1 MNIKKTVFNGRIIQ
15 PVTDERN
22 GPAGERKWF
31 WFLGSGNQ
39 GDPVWIAQV
48 DAFDFRMFFD
58 QAGEQFFQ
66 PF

>member
-1 MNIKKTVFNGRIIQ
+1 MAESTSRLRMN
-15 PVTDERN
+15 VTALQDRE
-22 GPAGERKWF
+22 WF

-58 QAGEQFFQ
+58 QAGE
-66 PF
+66 

>member
-1 MNIKKTVFNGRIIQ
+1 MAESTNRLRMN
-15 PVTDERN
+15 VTALLEK
-22 GPAGERKWF
+22 EWF
-31 WFLGSGNQ
+31 WFLGSGNK

>member
-1 MNIKKTVFNGRIIQ
+1 MAESISRLRMN
-15 PVTDERN
+15 VTALLER
-22 GPAGERKWF
+22 EWF